1 MADNEII
8 SHRKKALTAAAHIL
22 VEACGEILHEQPA
35 QRKVY
40 TAEERG
46 RLAADVFTYAAHS
59 TDMVEV
65 HLLISAMQRRND
77 SPSAQATREAQA
89 ALAYV
94 RARLERQS

>member
-8 SHRKKALTAAAHIL
+8 SHREKALSAAARIL
-22 VEACGEILHEQPA
+22 AEACAEILHEQPA
-35 QRKVY
+35 QRKAY

-46 RLAADVFTYAAHS
+46 RLAADIFTYAARP

-65 HLLISAMQRRND
+65 HMLIGAMQRRND
-77 SPSAQATREAQA
+77 SPSAQATREAVA

-94 RARLERQS
+94 RARLERQP